1 MAKKYYAVRAGR
13 KTGIFETW
21 DECRAQT
28 TGFKGASFKSF
39 PTLAEAEAY
48 MRGEND
54 LTKATPAESST
65 AAPEEDGAVAY
76 VDGSYHIS
84 TKEFSC
90 GAVLFLNG
98 EELHFS
104 ERFTDPDLAE
114 MRNVAGEIK
123 GSETVLRYCIE
134 HDVPS
139 VTLYHDYEGVAK
151 GNGRMESKKARH
163 HCVPRILRRSRKAH
177 PFPLCESQGA
187 LRRQI
192 QRPCRPFS
200 ERRARHSVKQHS
212 KKASCTELCGS
223 PFVIHYGISGASLR
237 IFRFVVRVLKALHR
251 GVEHLFGT
259 CEVYTCMHGAA
270 LREQR
275 AGIAEKIMPCA
286 GAYRALHHRDR
297 TSCSR
302 ST

>member
-98 EELHFS
+98 EED
-104 ERFTDPDLAE
+104 R
-114 MRNVAGEIK
+114 K
-123 GSETVLRYCIE
+123 
-134 HDVPS
+134 S
-139 VTLYHDYEGVAK
+139 VV
-151 GNGRMESKKARH
+151 
-163 HCVPRILRRSRKAH
+163 
-177 PFPLCESQGA
+177 
-187 LRRQI
+187 
-192 QRPCRPFS
+192 
-200 ERRARHSVKQHS
+200 
-212 KKASCTELCGS
+212 
-223 PFVIHYGISGASLR
+223 
-237 IFRFVVRVLKALHR
+237 
-251 GVEHLFGT
+251 
-259 CEVYTCMHGAA
+259 
-270 LREQR
+270 
-275 AGIAEKIMPCA
+275 
-286 GAYRALHHRDR
+286 
-297 TSCSR
+297 
-302 ST
+302 